1 MISLTYEQKE
11 ELGYKAV
18 RDLLEPVSPYGKKR
32 LKEEGFYGPD
42 QETELENELEN
53 VSLLTAALAADEPS
67 FHAHGTSVW
76 GGVST

>member
-32 LKEEGFYGPD
+32 WAQSQRQKNLQGRRP
-42 QETELENELEN
+42 
-53 VSLLTAALAADEPS
+53 
-67 FHAHGTSVW
+67 
-76 GGVST
+76 